1 MRYFLELTLQ
11 HELVGDFVSVDIDKN
26 SKSIG
31 YDIYNKIIN
40 SLLSNF
46 DGEMWSIWI
55 YKIILF
61 FDFS

>member
-11 HELVGDFVSVDIDKN
+11 HELVGDCVSVDIDKN